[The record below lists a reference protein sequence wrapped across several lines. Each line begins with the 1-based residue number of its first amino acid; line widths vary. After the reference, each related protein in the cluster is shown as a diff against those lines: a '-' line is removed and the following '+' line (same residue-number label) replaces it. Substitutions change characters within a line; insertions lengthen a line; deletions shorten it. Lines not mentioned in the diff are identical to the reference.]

1 MRRSLQNIIGHYL
14 PCRPVLLLGCLVVAF
29 LLSSCKDDGGEDGQ
43 VRVIFTTLLPK
54 NLSDST
60 QTTRAIA
67 TNESTINTLSYFL
80 FDADGVNIGSTF
92 VPTPVIQEGGKYNAE
107 IATRE
112 NDRTEIYVIANLD
125 EATYN
130 SIINQQQADALV
142 ANADLNNT
150 GTNEAYLFGKQ
161 GPVLISK
168 VHHFFTLELDRIY
181 AKLDFDIK
189 VSDAMKD
196 RMKITEVKLHN
207 VPTSTYISDA
217 NIVSVSGSPSTVSSA
232 LSPSYLTSSWTSDIP
247 LTVTGGNTCTA
258 TYYTYENIVGNPKG
272 TVTKATDRN
281 KDNAP
286 DHATYITIKAEYY
299 DRPMTGDGAKAVQ
312 HSTYRAYVGGKDFT
326 ETTSSYADFNIYRN
340 HHYTYKVN
348 INGTGWNDVRVEFT
362 SDAAVGAW
370 TGYIG
375 QWEKDSNEHN
385 VSGN

>member
-14 PCRPVLLLGCLVVAF
+14 PCSPIMLLGCLVVAF

-60 QTTRAIA
+60 LKTRAIA
-67 TNESTINTLSYFL
+67 TNESTINTLSYFI

-92 VPTPVIQEGGKYNAE
+92 VSTPVIQEGDKYNAE

-112 NDRTEIYVIANLD
+112 NDQTEIYVIANLD

-150 GTNEAYLFGKQ
+150 GTNEAYLFSKL
-161 GPVLISK
+161 GPVPIGPGPTAY
-168 VHHFFTLELDRIY
+168 TLELDRIY

-196 RMKITEVKLHN
+196 RLKITEVKLHE
-207 VPTSTYISDA
+207 VPVSTYITDA
-217 NIVSVSGSPSTVSSA
+217 NIVSGDGSPSTVSTA
-232 LSPSYLTSSWTSDIP
+232 LNPAYLTSSWTSDITLP
-247 LTVTGGNTCTA
+247 VTDGNACKA
-258 TYYTYENIVGNPKG
+258 TYYSYENIVGNPKG
-272 TVTKATDRN
+272 TVKKATDRN
-281 KDNAP
+281 KNNAP

-299 DRPMTGDGAKAVQ
+299 DRPMTEDGAKAVQ

-326 ETTSSYADFNIYRN
+326 ESPGSYADFNIYRN

-348 INGTGWNDVRVEFT
+348 IKSTGWNDVRVEFT

-375 QWEKDSNEHN
+375 QWETDNTDHN

>member
-67 TNESTINTLSYFL
+67 ANESTINTLSYFL

-92 VPTPVIQEGGKYNAE
+92 VPRPVIQEGGKYNAE

-130 SIINQQQADALV
+130 SIINQQQVDALV

-326 ETTSSYADFNIYRN
+326 ESSGSYADFNIYRN

-375 QWEKDSNEHN
+375 QWETDNTDHN

>member
-1 MRRSLQNIIGHYL
+1 MRRSFKNIIGHYL
-14 PCRPVLLLGCLVVAF
+14 PCRPIVVLGCLVVAF

-60 QTTRAIA
+60 LKTRAIA

-80 FDADGVNIGSTF
+80 FDADGVNIGSKF
-92 VPTPVIQEGGKYNAE
+92 VPAVIQEGGKYNAE

-112 NDRTEIYVIANLD
+112 NDQTEIYVIANLD

-150 GTNEAYLFGKQ
+150 GTNEAYLFSKL
-161 GPVLISK
+161 GPVPIGPGPTAY
-168 VHHFFTLELDRIY
+168 TLVLDRIY

-189 VSDAMKD
+189 VSDTMKN
-196 RMKITEVKLHN
+196 RLKITEVKLHE
-207 VPTSTYISDA
+207 VPKSTYISDA
-217 NIVSVSGSPSTVSSA
+217 NIVSISGQPSTVSSA
-232 LSPSYLTSSWTSDIP
+232 LTSGYLTSSWTSDIP

-258 TYYTYENIVGNPKG
+258 TYYTYENIVGNPKHD
-272 TVTKATDRN
+272 VVKATDRN

>member
-1 MRRSLQNIIGHYL
+1 MRRSLQNIIGHCL
-14 PCRPVLLLGCLVVAF
+14 PCRPAVLLGCLVVAF

-67 TNESTINTLSYFL
+67 DNESTINTLSYFL

-92 VPTPVIQEGGKYNAE
+92 VPRPVIQEGGKYNAE

-130 SIINQQQADALV
+130 SIINQQQVDALV

-189 VSDAMKD
+189 VSDAMKN
-196 RMKITEVKLHN
+196 RLKITEVKLHN
-207 VPTSTYISDA
+207 VPKSTYISDA
-217 NIVSVSGSPSTVSSA
+217 NIVSVSGSPSTTSTA
-232 LSPSYLTSSWTSDIP
+232 LTSSWSDNID
-247 LTVTGGNTCTA
+247 LTVTDGNACKA

-281 KDNAP
+281 KNNAP

-299 DRPMTGDGAKAVQ
+299 DRPMTEDGAKAVQ

-326 ETTSSYADFNIYRN
+326 ETKGSYADFNIYRN

-362 SDAAVGAW
+362 SNAAVGAW

>member
-60 QTTRAIA
+60 QTTRAISDH
-67 TNESTINTLSYFL
+67 ESTITTLSYFL

-92 VPTPVIQEGGKYNAE
+92 VPTPVIQEGDKYNAE

-142 ANADLNNT
+142 ANADLNAT

-161 GPVLISK
+161 GPLPISK
-168 VHHFFTLELDRIY
+168 KHNFFTLELDRIY

-196 RMKITEVKLHN
+196 RLKITEVKLHQI
-207 VPTSTYISDA
+207 PTSTYISDA
-217 NIVSVSGSPSTVSSA
+217 NIVSVSGSPSTTSA
-232 LSPSYLTSSWTSDIP
+232 ALTTSWTSDIP

-272 TVTKATDRN
+272 TVKKATDRN
-281 KDNAP
+281 KNNAP
-286 DHATYITIKAEYY
+286 DHATYITIKADYY
-299 DRPMTGDGAKAVQ
+299 DRPMTEDGAKAVQ

-326 ETTSSYADFNIYRN
+326 ESSSSYADFNIYRN

>member
-60 QTTRAIA
+60 LTTRAIA
-67 TNESTINTLSYFL
+67 DNESTIKTLSYFL

-92 VPTPVIQEGGKYNAE
+92 VPKPVIQEGGKYNAE

-112 NDRTEIYVIANLD
+112 NDQTVIYVIANLD

-130 SIINQQQADALV
+130 SIINQEQADALI
-142 ANADLNNT
+142 ANADLNAAA
-150 GTNEAYLFGKQ
+150 TNQAFLFGKRR
-161 GPVLISK
+161 PVTISK
-168 VHHFFTLELDRIY
+168 KHKFFTLELDRIY

-189 VSDAMKD
+189 VSDVMKN
-196 RMKITEVKLHN
+196 RLKITEVKLHN
-207 VPTSTYISDA
+207 VPKSTYISDA
-217 NIVSVSGSPSTVSSA
+217 NIVSVSGSPSTTSTA
-232 LSPSYLTSSWTSDIP
+232 LTSSWSDNID
-247 LTVTGGNTCTA
+247 LTVTDGNACKA
-258 TYYTYENIVGNPKG
+258 TYYTYENIVGNPKHD
-272 TVTKATDRN
+272 VVKATDRN

-299 DRPMTGDGAKAVQ
+299 DRPMTEDGAKAVQ

-326 ETTSSYADFNIYRN
+326 ESLGSYADFNIYRN

-348 INGTGWNDVRVEFT
+348 IKGTGWNDVRVEFT

-375 QWEKDSNEHN
+375 QWETDNTDHN